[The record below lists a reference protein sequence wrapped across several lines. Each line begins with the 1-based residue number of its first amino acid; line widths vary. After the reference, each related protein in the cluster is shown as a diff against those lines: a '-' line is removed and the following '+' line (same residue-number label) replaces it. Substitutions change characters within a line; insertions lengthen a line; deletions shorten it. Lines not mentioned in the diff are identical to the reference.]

1 MTSNMNTKP
10 EKKQFTAGGKPKVR
24 FVDNVVARQ
33 GDIIDTANSL
43 IGEDTI
49 NNAAEIQESMVNAIL
64 VNSGASNRSSRV
76 SKYRSDMRKQAML
89 QQTTERYYEKLN
101 QKAEQEA
108 EEEAA
113 DKRKKRN
120 AKRRAKAKANKNK

>member
-10 EKKQFTAGGKPKVR
+10 EKKEFMAGGKPKIR
-24 FVDNVVARQ
+24 FADNVVATQ
-33 GDIIDTANSL
+33 NTYIDTANDM

-49 NNAAEIQESMVNAIL
+49 NNAADIQESMVNAIL

-89 QQTTERYYEKLN
+89 QQTTDRFYERLIK
-101 QKAEQEA
+101 KSEQEA

>member
-1 MTSNMNTKP
+1 MNKP

-43 IGEDTI
+43 IGEDAI
-49 NNAAEIQESMVNAIL
+49 NNATEIQESMVNAIL

-89 QQTTERYYEKLN
+89 QQTGERFHEKLN
-101 QKAEQEA
+101 KKAEQEA
-108 EEEAA
+108 EQEIERVRAE
-113 DKRKKRN
+113 KNRLRN
-120 AKRRAKAKANKNK
+120 QKRRAKAKSNKNK